1 MEERRHIRFY
11 GHVQGVGFRYTASH
25 LARSLSLTGW
35 VRNEWDG
42 TVTMEVQGRP
52 ALIDELLVKIKGSR
66 YISVFWMD
74 IKELPLE
81 ENEHGFSV
89 RG

>member
-52 ALIDELLVKIKGSR
+52 ALIDELLVKIKGR